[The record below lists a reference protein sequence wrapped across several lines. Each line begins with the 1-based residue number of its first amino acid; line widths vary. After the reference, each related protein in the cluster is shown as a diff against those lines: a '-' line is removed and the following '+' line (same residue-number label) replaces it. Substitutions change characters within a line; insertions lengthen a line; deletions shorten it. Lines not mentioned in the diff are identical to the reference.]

1 MVEIYNSFPKV
12 GMPKLASNI
21 GQYLDFKEH
30 APAFDRLALWRLDDY
45 TLGEA
50 GGPSRISGAIATT
63 DFFDVLDL
71 QPLLGR
77 FFTAENHVPAA
88 DKVAVLT
95 QSFWE
100 SHFQSDPG
108 VVGRTVRLDGER
120 YEIIGV
126 APRLLEAFDARI
138 KFLRPI
144 SWPLTAKAG
153 RLGWSPELIGRL
165 VAGRRVEEAAAQV
178 TALEK
183 SYFDG
188 ASAGE
193 REFLGRTG
201 KVVRVDTLEAQ
212 RSAPV
217 RSSLYVLQGGVL
229 FVLLI
234 GCVNVA
240 NLLLSRAI
248 ARSGEFGLRAALG
261 ADWAA
266 LARQL
271 FVESALLTCVGTAGG
286 LLLAWGALNTAN
298 RFAARLL
305 PNALPFS
312 IDAAVLG
319 TSIALSAGIAVFVGL
334 LPVLGL
340 RGGGITRPLNP
351 QGRAASPSRSARA
364 AGATLIVAQV
374 AFALVLLTGA
384 GLLARSFANVLG
396 VEPGLDPRQLFSAR
410 IAIPGDKEKSF
421 PPRIAEALREI
432 PGIQSCLASST
443 PFLLVPPGNV
453 SMPLGAVELRG
464 FQLSAEAALPSVFY
478 CGATPSYL
486 ETLRIPLREGRWLN
500 ASDMGN
506 GRAVVVDESFAR
518 RLFPGRSAVGQQL
531 VINSPP
537 PKNDSEWLE
546 IVGVVGNVPHNGVED
561 GSGQPFLY
569 LPLTHMPLYGMMSV
583 LIRTSRPE
591 SEILALLREK
601 VAAID
606 PELPV
611 YSAAPMGSVISET
624 FSNRRG
630 VMLLLAAFAGIAVL
644 LSAVGIYGV
653 LAYDVSRRTREIGI
667 RSAIGATRGQ
677 IVGLIL
683 SQGVWR
689 SVIGIATGFAGAAAL
704 SQFISALLFGVN
716 PLDPGVVIGG
726 SVLLLAVA
734 TLACWIPA
742 RNAARVDP
750 IVALRTE

>member
-1 MVEIYNSFPKV
+1 MAAVASLALCIGANTAVFSMLYALVIRPLPFRQPEQLIEIYNSFPKV
-12 GMPKLASNI
+12 GMPKLASNV

-30 APAFDRLALWRLDDY
+30 APAFARLALWRLDDH
-45 TLGEA
+45 TLGEVS
-50 GGPSRISGAIATT
+50 GPSRISGAIATA
-63 DFFDVLDL
+63 DFFEVLDL
-71 QPLLGR
+71 RPLLGR

-88 DKVAVLT
+88 DKVVVLT

-138 KFLRPI
+138 RFLRPI
-144 SWPLTAKAG
+144 SWPHNAKAG
-153 RLGWSPELIGRL
+153 RLGWSPELVGRL
-165 VAGRRVEEAAAQV
+165 NPGKSVEEAAAQV

-193 REFLGRTG
+193 RDFLERTG
-201 KVVRVDTLEAQ
+201 KVVRVDTLKGQ

-217 RSSLYVLQGGVL
+217 RNALWLLQGGVI

-248 ARSGEFGLRAALG
+248 ARSSEFALRAALG

-271 FVESALLTCVGTAGG
+271 FVESALLAGVGMVVG
-286 LLLAWGALNTAN
+286 LLLAWGTLNTAN

-312 IDAAVLG
+312 IDGVVLG
-319 TSIALSAGIAVFVGL
+319 MSIALAAGIAVFVGL

-340 RGGGITRPLNP
+340 RAGGITRPLNP
-351 QGRAASPSRSARA
+351 QGRAASPGRSARA

-374 AFALVLLTGA
+374 AFALVLVTGA

-396 VEPGLDPRQLFSAR
+396 VEPGLDPRHLFSAR
-410 IAIPGDKEKSF
+410 IAVPKDKEKSF
-421 PPRIAEALREI
+421 PPRFSDALREI

-443 PFLLVPPGNV
+443 PFGLVPPANL
-453 SMPLGAVELRG
+453 SMPLGAVGLRG
-464 FQLSAEAALPSVFY
+464 YSLPADAALPSVFY
-478 CGATPSYL
+478 CGVTPSYL
-486 ETLRIPLREGRWLN
+486 ETLRIPLREGRWLSD
-500 ASDMGN
+500 SDMET

-518 RLFPGRSAVGQQL
+518 RFFPGRSALGQHL

-537 PKNDSEWLE
+537 PKSDSDWLE
-546 IVGVVGNVPHNGVED
+546 IVGVVGNVQHNGVED
-561 GSGQPFLY
+561 SGRQLFLY
-569 LPLTHMPLYGMMSV
+569 QPLTQMPLYGMMSV
-583 LIRTSRPE
+583 LVRTSRPE
-591 SEILALLREK
+591 SEMLALLREK

-611 YSAAPMGSVISET
+611 YAAAPIESVIGET

-630 VMLLLAAFAGIAVL
+630 VTLLLAAF
-644 LSAVGIYGV
+644 
-653 LAYDVSRRTREIGI
+653 
-667 RSAIGATRGQ
+667 
-677 IVGLIL
+677 
-683 SQGVWR
+683 
-689 SVIGIATGFAGAAAL
+689 
-704 SQFISALLFGVN
+704 
-716 PLDPGVVIGG
+716 PG
-726 SVLLLAVA
+726 
-734 TLACWIPA
+734 
-742 RNAARVDP
+742 
-750 IVALRTE
+750 